1 MIHDTAHLIGWS
13 HTRFGKLEHPDVE
26 SLMAEVAM
34 AAVADAGLAA
44 SDVDAIFVGVFNNGF
59 SKQSF
64 EGALVG
70 TGQPELAHTP
80 AVRLENAC
88 ATGSA
93 ALFGALD
100 FIESG
105 RGRVALV
112 VGAEKMTHAEAGVV
126 NDVLLGA
133 AHRQTESSAGS
144 FAGVFG
150 QLAADYAERFGEH
163 HDALARIAAKNHRN
177 GLANPLAHMRKDLGF
192 EFCAVASE
200 RNPVVAGPLLRTDCS
215 MVSDGA
221 AALIVA
227 SADVAKLARRAV
239 AVAGRAQA
247 NEPLPMAR
255 RRDPLFFDGARRA
268 FAGALAEA
276 AITLDDL
283 DLIETHDCFTQAE
296 LMEYEAFGLA
306 EQGKGA
312 TVVDEGLTE
321 RDGRLPVNV
330 SGGLKAKGH
339 PVGATGVSQ
348 HVLAARQLVG
358 EAADMQLPN
367 ATRAAVFNMGGA
379 AVANYA
385 TVLEGAR

>member
-1 MIHDTAHLIGWS
+1 MVDNPRLIGWS

-26 SLMAEVAM
+26 SLIADVAM
-34 AAVADAGLAA
+34 AAVVDAGLTAT
-44 SDVDAIFVGVFNNGF
+44 DIDAIYVGVFNNGF
-59 SKQSF
+59 SRQSF
-64 EGALVG
+64 EAALVG
-70 TGQPELAHTP
+70 VGHPELARVP

-105 RGRVALV
+105 RGRTALV
-112 VGAEKMTHAEAGVV
+112 IGAEKMTHATPDEV
-126 NDVLLGA
+126 NDILLGA
-133 AHRQTESSAGS
+133 AHRRTEAKAGS

-150 QLAADYAERFGEH
+150 TLATDYAARFGEQ

-177 GLANPLAHMRKDLGF
+177 GMANPWAHMRKDLGF
-192 EFCAVASE
+192 AFCATPSE

-221 AALIVA
+221 AALVVA
-227 SADVAKLARRAV
+227 SADVARSARRSV
-239 AVAGRAQA
+239 TVAGRGQA
-247 NEPLPMAR
+247 SEPLPLAA
-255 RRDPLFFDGARRA
+255 RRDPLFFDGARDAFLRA
-268 FAGALAEA
+268 MTEAGVD
-276 AITLDDL
+276 LDDL

-312 TVVDEGLTE
+312 VVVAEGLTE

-339 PVGATGVSQ
+339 PIGATGVSQ

-358 EAADMQLPN
+358 EADEMQL
-367 ATRAAVFNMGGA
+367 AGAARAAVFNMGGA

-385 TVLEGAR
+385 TILETDR

>member
-1 MIHDTAHLIGWS
+1 MADNNPRLIGWS
-13 HTRFGKLEHPDVE
+13 HTKFGKLEHPDVE
-26 SLMAEVAM
+26 ALMAEVALT
-34 AAVADAGLAA
+34 AVADAGLAA
-44 SDVDAIFVGVFNNGF
+44 GDVDQVFVGVFNNGF
-59 SKQSF
+59 SKQGF
-64 EGALVG
+64 EAALVG
-70 TGQPELAHTP
+70 VGHTELAHTP

-100 FIESG
+100 FIQSG

-112 VGAEKMTHAEAGVV
+112 IGAEKMTHAAGAVV

-133 AHRQTESSAGS
+133 AHLRTESGAGS

-150 QLAADYAERFGEH
+150 QMAGDYAARFGDH

-177 GLANPLAHMRKDLGF
+177 GMANPWAHMRKDLGF
-192 EFCAVASE
+192 EFCATASE

-221 AALIVA
+221 AALVVT
-227 SADVAKLARRAV
+227 SADVARSARRAV

-255 RRDPLFFDGARRA
+255 RRDPLFFDGARKA
-268 FAGALAEA
+268 FTGALAEA
-276 AITLDDL
+276 GVALSEL

-296 LMEYEAFGLA
+296 LMQYEAFGLA

-312 TVVDEGLTE
+312 TVVEEGLTE

-358 EAADMQLPN
+358 EAADMQLPK
-367 ATRAAVFNMGGA
+367 ATRAVVFNMGGA

-385 TVLEGAR
+385 TVLESTR

>member
-1 MIHDTAHLIGWS
+1 MVDNPRLIGWS

-26 SLMAEVAM
+26 SLIAEVAM
-34 AAVADAGLAA
+34 AAVIDAGLGAT
-44 SDVDAIFVGVFNNGF
+44 DIDAVYVGVFNNGF
-59 SKQSF
+59 SRQSF
-64 EGALVG
+64 EAALVG
-70 TGQPELAHTP
+70 VGHPELARVP

-105 RGRVALV
+105 RGRTALV
-112 VGAEKMTHAEAGVV
+112 IGAEKMTHVGPDEV
-126 NDVLLGA
+126 NDILLGA
-133 AHRQTESSAGS
+133 AHRRTEATAGS

-150 QLAADYAERFGEH
+150 TLATNYAARFGEH

-177 GLANPLAHMRKDLGF
+177 GLANPWAHMRKDLGF
-192 EFCAVASE
+192 DFCATPSE

-221 AALIVA
+221 AALVVA
-227 SADVAKLARRAV
+227 SADVARSARRSV
-239 AVAGRAQA
+239 TVAGRGQA
-247 NEPLPMAR
+247 SEPLPLAS
-255 RRDPLFFDGARRA
+255 RRDPLFFDGARDAFLRA
-268 FAGALAEA
+268 MTEAGVG
-276 AITLDDL
+276 LDDL

-312 TVVDEGLTE
+312 VVVAEGLTE

-339 PVGATGVSQ
+339 PIGATGVSQ

-358 EAADMQLPN
+358 EADGMQL
-367 ATRAAVFNMGGA
+367 AGASRAAVFNMGGA

-385 TVLEGAR
+385 TVLESDR